1 MVVCSFTE
9 MASLMENK
17 EQIIRINV
25 AKSKW
30 LLTDQIKDRK
40 CGRNQGP
47 VIFWHHKNIPG
58 LIWDTNS
65 VLNADFLVFYEVMGN
80 KELSWRSFYPKR
92 GWIKGLWVVADVFRK
107 GCEGSLCLHFVH
119 LVQSVIPV
127 PAWLHIICSCFH
139 RVSEL
144 TTLTN

>member
-25 AKSKW
+25 AKPKW

-47 VIFWHHKNIPG
+47 VIF
-58 LIWDTNS
+58 
-65 VLNADFLVFYEVMGN
+65 
-80 KELSWRSFYPKR
+80 
-92 GWIKGLWVVADVFRK
+92 
-107 GCEGSLCLHFVH
+107 
-119 LVQSVIPV
+119 
-127 PAWLHIICSCFH
+127 
-139 RVSEL
+139 
-144 TTLTN
+144 